1 MVVSR
6 ELIRV
11 AILWHELWHEA
22 LDEASRLFFSEKNA
36 PGMIQAL
43 EPLHEMIEAVR
54 SLTWGNIFSFHKFR
68 FVYRAQLLL
77 ERPLLLKCSAENF
90 RRHVKVV
97 VVIEIMGTQVDWTR
111 LGIFITV

>member
-1 MVVSR
+1 
-6 ELIRV
+6 
-11 AILWHELWHEA
+11 

-54 SLTWGNIFSFHKFR
+54 FFWLGEILSFHKFR
-68 FVYRAQLLL
+68 FVHRAQLLL
-77 ERPLLLKCSAENF
+77 ERPLLIKCSAENF
-90 RRHVKVV
+90 TRHAKVV
-97 VVIEIMGTQVDWTR
+97 VVIERMGKQVGWIR

>member
-36 PGMIQAL
+36 PAMIQAL
-43 EPLHEMIEAVR
+43 DPLHEMIEAVR
-54 SLTWGNIFSFHKFR
+54 SLTSKYFLFYKFC

-90 RRHVKVV
+90 TRHAKVV
-97 VVIEIMGTQVDWTR
+97 VVIECMGTQVDWIR
-111 LGIFITV
+111 LGIFITA

>member
-54 SLTWGNIFSFHKFR
+54 SLIWKFSFLFIS
-68 FVYRAQLLL
+68 FVIHRAQLLL
-77 ERPLLLKCSAENF
+77 ERPLLIKCSAENF
-90 RRHVKVV
+90 TRHVKVV
-97 VVIEIMGTQVDWTR
+97 VVIERMGTQVGWIR
-111 LGIFITV
+111 LGISITV